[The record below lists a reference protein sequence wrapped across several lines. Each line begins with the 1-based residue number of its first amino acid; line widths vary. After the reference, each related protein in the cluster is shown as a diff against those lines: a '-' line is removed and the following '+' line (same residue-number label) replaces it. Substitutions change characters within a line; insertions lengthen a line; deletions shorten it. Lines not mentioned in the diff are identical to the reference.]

1 MDLTHI
7 NTKFI
12 IYFYYILL
20 TKQKKQ
26 KKNKQQNKEARLY
39 LEQVYITL
47 LS

>member
-20 TKQKKQ
+20 TKQKQ
-26 KKNKQQNKEARLY
+26 KKQQNKEARLY
-39 LEQVYITL
+39 LEQVYIML